1 MDEKL
6 KSSIFTEIVSRSV
19 KDVLKKI
26 FYTLHHKQHSSQIQ
40 SALAQMIN
48 FVVLESSA
56 ALSQLS
62 TVISS
67 KFDLN
72 EGDYEKA
79 EFRSDKFISRISFFF
94 NCNIHPRSIK
104 KLFLKGIRLT
114 LEDIIFIDSRI
125 EKMFDH
131 NLCDWT
137 PLIHCFFPK
146 RLPNSFFLFC
156 IFSLKPKFR
165 NKEHNQ
171 DSLALWF
178 EERRHFEQNHSGQD
192 LLVCGRFDEIRKAP
206 FPSSLVIVLTF

>member
-146 RLPNSFFLFC
+146 RLPNSFFFV
-156 IFSLKPKFR
+156 SS
-165 NKEHNQ
+165 HSNQ
-171 DSLALWF
+171 NL
-178 EERRHFEQNHSGQD
+178 
-192 LLVCGRFDEIRKAP
+192 EIRNTIRTLWLCGLRRGDILNKITLDKI
-206 FPSSLVIVLTF
+206 SSYVADLMK